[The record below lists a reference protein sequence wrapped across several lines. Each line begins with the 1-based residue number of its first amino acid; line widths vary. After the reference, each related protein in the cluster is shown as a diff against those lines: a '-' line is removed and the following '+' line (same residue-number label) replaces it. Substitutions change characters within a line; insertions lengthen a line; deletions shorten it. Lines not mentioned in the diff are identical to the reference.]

1 MEWPED
7 IVPLVYVD
15 TLVMVRDLIKSQER
29 QILDHVF

>member
-15 TLVMVRDLIKSQER
+15 TLVMVRDLIKSQEQ
-29 QILDHVF
+29 QILDNVF

>member
-15 TLVMVRDLIKSQER
+15 TLVMVRDSIKSQGR
-29 QILDHVF
+29 QILDNVF